1 MKVRKFIG
9 FTLVELLVVIAIIGV
24 LIALLLP
31 AVQAAREAARRM
43 QCANRLKQLAI
54 ATHNYHDVHLA
65 LPAGHHNNRW
75 SPSSPTNTYRYSG
88 FPSIF
93 PFLELTSAFEE
104 LKTVTIDPSS
114 QTTSTLGTVRVSVI
128 PAFLCPSSAGNSKQA
143 TWVTRTNYRM
153 CEGDNAQHHWLNTS
167 SPDAYHRG
175 CFGYLTWYNF
185 ATITDGTSNT
195 IFYSERDLAD
205 TPVGTGAGH
214 IPTRKIKT
222 DIAFDYSGVFDGSAT
237 ATSPSYLA
245 SRSTCLSTMGS
256 GGEYI
261 STITSSNL
269 RAYHGI
275 LYDGVA
281 FETGFE
287 TITPP
292 NGPSCTRS
300 GNRGYVVSATSNH
313 SGGVQIALADASV
326 RFVSETINI
335 GVGDKFD
342 GDVVATGES
351 PFGIWGAMGS
361 RNGGES
367 QTMP

>member
-1 MKVRKFIG
+1 MKVTLFRG

-54 ATHNYHDVHLA
+54 ATHNYHDVQLA
-65 LPAGHHNNRW
+65 LPAGHHNQRWCPTSAATNRW
-75 SPSSPTNTYRYSG
+75 AG
-88 FPSIF
+88 FPSLF
-93 PFLELTSAFEE
+93 PFLELTAAFEE
-104 LKTVTIDPSS
+104 LKTLYISDPSLRE
-114 QTTSTLGTVRVSVI
+114 TSTLGTVRVSVI
-128 PAFLCPSSAGNSKQA
+128 PAFLCPSSSGNTKQA

-153 CEGDNAQHHWLNTS
+153 CEGDNAQHHWLSTS

-185 ATITDGTSNT
+185 AAITDGTSNT
-195 IFYSERDLAD
+195 IFYSERDIAA
-205 TPVGTGAGH
+205 TPLEGAGH
-214 IPTRKIKT
+214 VPTRKIKT
-222 DIAFDYSGVFDGSAT
+222 DIAFNYSGVFGGSAT
-237 ATSPSYLA
+237 TASPSYLS
-245 SRSTCLSTMGS
+245 SRSTCFGTVGS
-256 GGEYI
+256 GGEYLSAI
-261 STITSSNL
+261 ASSDL
-269 RAYHGI
+269 RAYHGV

-300 GNRGYVVSATSNH
+300 GNIGYMVAATSNH

-326 RFVSETINI
+326 RFVSETIDV
-335 GVGDKFD
+335 GTGDKFS
-342 GDVVATGES
+342 GNVVATGDS

-361 RNGGES
+361 RDGGES
-367 QTMP
+367 KTAP